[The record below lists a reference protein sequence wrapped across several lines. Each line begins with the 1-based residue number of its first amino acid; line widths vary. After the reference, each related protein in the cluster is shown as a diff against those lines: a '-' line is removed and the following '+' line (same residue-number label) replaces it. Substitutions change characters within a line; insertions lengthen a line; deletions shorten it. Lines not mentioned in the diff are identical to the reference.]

1 MSQVMQYEFRLFGP
15 RKGQTVTINGHP
27 FVNGRVVLVQAS
39 QNMEACMKVLSFY
52 GAFARGTPPY
62 DEALA
67 QEEAEDEIPTNVEAE
82 HGASEVYTETVK
94 GSDAPVPTSVR
105 PDGAGF
111 AKEAAVDGSGSDH
124 TKGADGSSGDP
135 SGDGHGHAGI
145 PKFPEDKD
153 RRVIEPP
160 SQVNE
165 IVKIAVLKLDPEVD
179 QHWVMTGA
187 HKGKPKLQ
195 EVESAYGKAGLTR
208 QDIEAAAPGWTRDYA
223 LEAAL
228 AKA

>member
-1 MSQVMQYEFRLFGP
+1 MSNIMQYEFRLFGP
-15 RKGQTVTINGHP
+15 YRGRTMSVNGHQ
-27 FVNGRVVLVQAS
+27 FVNGRIVLMQSS
-39 QNMEACMKVLSFY
+39 QNMEACMRVLSFY
-52 GAFARGTPPY
+52 GAYARGTPQY

-67 QEEAEDEIPTNVEAE
+67 KEEAEDGTGKVPAEA
-82 HGASEVYTETVK
+82 VK
-94 GSDAPVPTSVR
+94 GPDTAVSTSVR
-105 PDGAGF
+105 PDGSGPAE
-111 AKEAAVDGSGSDH
+111 EAADDGRTNDNGKGASGS
-124 TKGADGSSGDP
+124 ADDTH
-135 SGDGHGHAGI
+135 GDGHGHAGV

-165 IVKIAVLKLDPEVD
+165 AVKIAVLKLDPEVD

-195 EVESAYGKAGLTR
+195 AVEDAYGKAGLTR
-208 QDIEAAAPGWTRDYA
+208 QDIEAAVPAWTRDAA

-228 AKA
+228 LKA

>member
-15 RKGQTVTINGHP
+15 RKGQTVMINGHQ
-27 FVNGRVVLVQAS
+27 FVNGRAVLIQAS
-39 QNMEACMKVLSFY
+39 QNMEACMRVLSFY

-67 QEEAEDEIPTNVEAE
+67 KEEAENGTDEVP
-82 HGASEVYTETVK
+82 TETVK
-94 GSDAPVPTSVR
+94 GPDASIRSGVR
-105 PDGAGF
+105 PTGAGP
-111 AKEAAVDGSGSDH
+111 AEKTADDGPGSGNAE
-124 TKGADGSSGDP
+124 GADGSSGDTH
-135 SGDGHGHAGI
+135 GDGHRHTGV

-160 SQVNE
+160 SEVNE
-165 IVKIAVLKLDPEVD
+165 LIRTAILKLDPEVD
-179 QHWVMTGA
+179 SHWVVTGA

-195 EVESAYGKAGLTR
+195 AVEEAYGKAGLTR
-208 QDIEAAAPGWTRDYA
+208 QDVEASAPGHTRETA

-228 AKA
+228 VAA

>member
-52 GAFARGTPPY
+52 GAYARGTPPY

-67 QEEAEDEIPTNVEAE
+67 KEEAEEAK
-82 HGASEVYTETVK
+82 HGASEVLTETVK
-94 GSDAPVPTSVR
+94 GPDAPVPTSVR

-111 AKEAAVDGSGSDH
+111 AKETAVDGSGSDH
-124 TKGADGSSGDP
+124 TEGADGSSGDTH
-135 SGDGHGHAGI
+135 GDGHGHAGI

-160 SQVNE
+160 SEVNE
-165 IVKIAVLKLDPEVD
+165 TVKIAVLKLDPEVD

-195 EVESAYGKAGLTR
+195 AVEDAYGKAGLTR
-208 QDIEAAAPGWTRDYA
+208 QDIEAAAPGWTRDHA
-223 LEAAL
+223 LETAL